1 MTHQGIEHDHG
12 GGTDWQDILRP
23 ALDVV
28 FVGYNPSL
36 VAWRSGHYY
45 ANPGNRFYHL
55 LYESGL
61 TARLLRPHEDQS
73 LPDYG
78 IGLTDLIAVPSASSA
93 AYPAAHFRAGAAAVR
108 AKLVAVTPRAV
119 ACNGLGVF
127 RHLFG
132 QNAVRIGCQPGLAIG
147 SAAVF
152 ALPSSSGRCNGR
164 AAERLDA
171 YRELAAWLT
180 SGARQP
186 ARIE

>member
-1 MTHQGIEHDHG
+1 MTRKDDEHGHS
-12 GGTDWQDILRP
+12 GGTAWQDILHP

-36 VAWRSGHYY
+36 VAWRTGHYY
-45 ANPGNRFYHL
+45 ANLGNRFYHL

-61 TARLLRPHEDQS
+61 TTHLLSPHEDQS

-93 AYPAAHFRAGAAAVR
+93 AYPAARFRAGAAGTR
-108 AKLVAVTPRAV
+108 AKLAAVAPRAV

-127 RHLFG
+127 RHLVG
-132 QNAVRIGCQPGLAIG
+132 HDAIRIGCQPNLTLG

-152 ALPSSSGRCNGR
+152 ARPSSSGRCNGR
-164 AAERLDA
+164 AAERLEA
-171 YRELAAWLT
+171 YRELAAWLA
-180 SGARQP
+180 SGVR
-186 ARIE
+186 